1 MKVPEK
7 FGKSKFTDTDLR
19 YKLVSDDKIEPSYQ
33 DLDECKEV
41 VGEEVQVVDNPSRG
55 KETQVTDNPSQGG
68 ATQSKIAI
76 MSPPIDPWGIGE
88 IKLKVF
94 SI

>member
-68 ATQSKIAI
+68 ATQSKIVRSVAT
-76 MSPPIDPWGIGE
+76 IDSGGIVE
-88 IKLKVF
+88 IDL
-94 SI
+94 